1 MYNIILDDFSAQYIE
16 SINPYLYLLI
26 QGLVMYNIIL
36 EDFSAQYIT
45 VVEPSACSRQK
56 QVRLEF
62 RICTFP

>member
-16 SINPYLYLLI
+16 SINRYLYLLI